1 MITVKVDVN
10 KQKLE
15 QKIKSIGP
23 LTKRSLV
30 QVGKLEVISTQ
41 NRIANTKAS
50 PTGQAWAPWSM
61 ATLRART
68 LQGTA
73 HQGLLYRTGELFRS
87 IYYKVTNTTLE
98 VGSRAHYAQFLQQ
111 GTSKMPGRPFI
122 GFTQNSI
129 NILRRL
135 FATDLNR

>member
-1 MITVKVDVN
+1 MITVKMDVT

-23 LTKRSLV
+23 LTKRSLE
-30 QVGKLEVISTQ
+30 QVGRLEVHSAQ
-41 NRIANTKAS
+41 NRIAISKTS
-50 PTGQAWAPWSM
+50 PDGEAWEPWSI
-61 ATLRART
+61 ATMRSRMQ
-68 LQGTA
+68 QGNQ
-73 HQGLLYRTGELFRS
+73 HLGLLYRTGELFRS

-98 VGSRAHYAQFLQQ
+98 VGSRARHAQFLQQ
-111 GTSKMPGRPFI
+111 GTSKMPARPFI

-129 NILRRL
+129 NILKKL